1 MNMVTKPRVVSFEDA
16 LRNLAAKLTG
26 EPVKKL
32 PRTQEAVVQYMAE
45 NVPSV
50 AEMAETITQ
59 EVLNRLAEMAAD
71 DAETGD
77 PEASDDGGENTSDSE
92 DGKEPEQ
99 PAEPE
104 DGKQAKTSGK
114 QAKTSGKSRKSE

>member
-1 MNMVTKPRVVSFEDA
+1 MDKVTKPRAVSFEDA

-26 EPVKKL
+26 KPVKEL

-59 EVLNRLAEMAAD
+59 EVIGRLTQMVAA
-71 DAETGD
+71 DAETSD
-77 PEASDDGGENTSDSE
+77 PETSDAGDENTSDSE

-114 QAKTSGKSRKSE
+114 SRKSE